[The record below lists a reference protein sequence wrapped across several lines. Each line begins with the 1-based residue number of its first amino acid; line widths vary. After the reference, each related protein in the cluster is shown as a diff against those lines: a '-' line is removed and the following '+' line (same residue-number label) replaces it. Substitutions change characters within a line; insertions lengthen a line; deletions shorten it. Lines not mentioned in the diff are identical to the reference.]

1 MDGPTPDL
9 PSVPEHERG
18 QVGAAAEQVTRTML
32 RLGWTLAEVRGRLW
46 PDGPRP
52 VSSPLPPW
60 PADALPLR
68 SQRSAQDAQAASVAA
83 LATLAR
89 QAALETAPDL
99 EIGVRD
105 WATESSEG
113 ERWAATAS
121 SIREWDR
128 SVQDELARR
137 DDHHANAYLLGRG
150 LAECYW
156 GHGAPSTW
164 THEGADTAVS
174 PLFLLG
180 EDRRRELTRMLGRLD
195 PEARDPLTAAALSGS
210 LEAWGAVVADPT
222 WVRSNELPTALYEQV
237 RRWYQLLVFDQ
248 DPSTLIR
255 PYARLARR
263 RDLGR
268 LLRAFWPQLL
278 LVLVAL
284 GLVAAFLGVVGDS
297 APGWASSLLATGG
310 LGAFVVAGVLARG
323 QSAAQRL
330 VTRLRQDAYTDL
342 IAIDV
347 SVVPP
352 YPGGDERNTLRRA
365 RRLVESAVGRRS
377 LTTATPPPDPGR

>member
-1 MDGPTPDL
+1 MDGPIPDL

-18 QVGAAAEQVTRTML
+18 QVGPAAEHATRTML

-52 VSSPLPPW
+52 LSSPLPLW
-60 PADALPLR
+60 PPDALPLR
-68 SQRSAQDAQAASVAA
+68 SQRSAQDAQAASVTA
-83 LATLAR
+83 LASLAR
-89 QAALETAPDL
+89 EAALETVPDL
-99 EIGVRD
+99 ETGVRD
-105 WATESSEG
+105 RAADPSED
-113 ERWAATAS
+113 ERWAATATL
-121 SIREWDR
+121 IREWDR

-164 THEGADTAVS
+164 THEGADTASSAVS
-174 PLFLLG
+174 PG
-180 EDRRRELTRMLGRLD
+180 RGSSPRADPDAGRLH
-195 PEARDPLTAAALSGS
+195 PVSGTRDGCCLSGS
-210 LEAWGAVVADPT
+210 LEAWGAVVADRT

-237 RRWYQLLVFDQ
+237 RRWYPLLVFDQ

-255 PYARLARR
+255 PYARLARS

-284 GLVAAFLGVVGDS
+284 GLVQRFWESWVTAPPDGHRRCWLLVDWARSWWLACWRGAERRPATRHAA
-297 APGWASSLLATGG
+297 APGRVHGPDRDRRVGCASL
-310 LGAFVVAGVLARG
+310 
-323 QSAAQRL
+323 
-330 VTRLRQDAYTDL
+330 
-342 IAIDV
+342 
-347 SVVPP
+347 
-352 YPGGDERNTLRRA
+352 PGGDERHTLRRA

-377 LTTATPPPDPGR
+377 LTHGHGAS